1 MSRNP
6 CASTGERDISL
17 SLATLFIIPACPCFF
32 SNYTTMSNIQI
43 GVVHNYNHREVTINT
58 SSATNVAEVV
68 KAFMQDEQSQKPKP
82 NPEDIE
88 PIDTSFFGTEKFA
101 IDICEKNLRET
112 IINANSK
119 TEACRNIMTLDT
131 CGYIHIRQY
140 SDARKAE
147 LINPYAA
154 PKYVFTEKDFAN
166 ARYYKVKK

>member
-1 MSRNP
+1 MQ
-6 CASTGERDISL
+6 L
-17 SLATLFIIPACPCFF
+17 SINNQPGGIV
-32 SNYTTMSNIQI
+32 NIFKDSP
-43 GVVHNYNHREVTINT
+43 VTIHQCNGQQT
-58 SSATNVAEVV
+58 MQVQTNNRPE
-68 KAFMQDEQSQKPKP
+68 
-82 NPEDIE
+82 PEDIE

>member
-1 MSRNP
+1 MFLSINNQP
-6 CASTGERDISL
+6 GGIVNVIKDST
-17 SLATLFIIPACPCFF
+17 
-32 SNYTTMSNIQI
+32 
-43 GVVHNYNHREVTINT
+43 VTIHQ
-58 SSATNVAEVV
+58 SSGGQQT
-68 KAFMQDEQSQKPKP
+68 MQVQKNNRPE
-82 NPEDIE
+82 PEDIE

-112 IINANSK
+112 IINASSK